1 MKLFCP
7 IAIAL
12 VMSIPAVHAQNYGV
26 KTLPAP
32 AADSLSFRINKGFNL
47 GVSLGGSYVFGRLYE
62 AGISPIDNKMYLD
75 PARRSAFLM
84 STALAIPLSKGELG
98 GSYFRKYDERGHVYG
113 PVYFV
118 PYGLYLVATVNLA
131 TFHDAMGG
139 GVFNQ
144 RVDGGLGLG
153 YRLNRDLM
161 LSLTFEK
168 LSIRQPRSFLFD
180 YAGQIIPVNGQP
192 LTALDAADNSYF
204 KTNYFSSLA
213 IKLIYLFNKPQP

>member
-1 MKLFCP
+1 MKHFCLL
-7 IAIAL
+7 IIVLLVNDQAIN
-12 VMSIPAVHAQNYGV
+12 AQNYGV

-32 AADSLSFRINKGFNL
+32 AADSLSFKINKGFNL

-62 AGISPIDNKMYLD
+62 ASISPIDQRLYLD
-75 PARRSAFLM
+75 PTKRTAFLM

-98 GSYFRKYDERGHVYG
+98 GSHFRRYDERGQAYG

-144 RVDGGLGLG
+144 RIDGGLGLG

-168 LSIRQPRSFLFD
+168 LSIRQPRGFLFD
-180 YAGQIIPVNGQP
+180 YAGQVVPVNGQP
-192 LTALDAADNSYF
+192 LAALDAADNSYF
-204 KTNYFSSLA
+204 KVNYFSSLA